1 MAHEKF
7 TELELEVQ
15 IQEIMNRFDFEKVYN
30 HMVGTGHQWYMGS
43 VRGMAIPDIDDLR
56 VCAKDLLTKTA
67 YNGDKVANVGTGGF
81 VAYKLP
87 WGMQLTF
94 QLAWS

>member
-7 TELELEVQ
+7 TELELEDQ
-15 IQEIMNRFDFEKVYN
+15 ISKIMDSFNFEKVHN
-30 HMVGTGHQWYMGS
+30 HMGNINHQWNDGGVMS
-43 VRGMAIPDIDDLR
+43 VPSMESIKTTARS
-56 VCAKDLLTKTA
+56 LLVRAA
-67 YNGDKVANVGTGGF
+67 YSEDKVTNQGTGGF

-94 QLAWS
+94 QLAWAQ

>member
-7 TELELEVQ
+7 TELELESQ
-15 IQEIMNRFDFEKVYN
+15 ISRIMDSFNFEKVHK
-30 HMVGTGHQWYMGS
+30 HMVDTNHQWYMSGGMS
-43 VRGMAIPDIDDLR
+43 VPSLESIKTTARS
-56 VCAKDLLTKTA
+56 LLVQAA
-67 YNGDKVANVGTGGF
+67 YSGDKVTNQGTGGF

-94 QLAWS
+94 QLAWAY

>member
-7 TELELEVQ
+7 TELELESQ
-15 IQEIMNRFDFEKVYN
+15 ISGIMDSFNFEKVHK
-30 HMVGTGHQWYMGS
+30 HMVNTNHQWYSPEGMS
-43 VRGMAIPDIDDLR
+43 VPSLESIKTTARI
-56 VCAKDLLTKTA
+56 LLVQAA
-67 YNGDKVANVGTGGF
+67 YSGDKVTNQGTGGF

-94 QLAWS
+94 QLAWAY